1 MILFFTGALSKSI
14 VQHWEL
20 YLQTVILVR
29 AQALLTQLVFEHSL
43 RIRMKAE
50 TPSGKTASQPP
61 TPSAPSIAE
70 GEADEESSTAAESAT
85 EDNTSDNDGSQSSS
99 TEVASPGESSRANSK
114 ASDKG
119 KAKADSPEEV
129 KKSGGDTGNLLGRI
143 NVLVTSDLG
152 TIVDGTDFLTF
163 GIYYIIT
170 MQEWFLTFF
179 FSDLRSS
186 ANMLIPNFPRKSAW
200 MEV

>member
-1 MILFFTGALSKSI
+1 
-14 VQHWEL
+14 
-20 YLQTVILVR
+20 
-29 AQALLTQLVFEHSL
+29 
-43 RIRMKAE
+43 MKAE

-70 GEADEESSTAAESAT
+70 GETDEESSTAAESAT

-99 TEVASPGESSRANSK
+99 TEVASPGESSRATSK
-114 ASDKG
+114 ASGKGKG

-129 KKSGGDTGNLLGRI
+129 KKSAGDTGNLLGRI

-163 GIYYIIT
+163 GIYYIIS

-186 ANMLIPNFPRKSAW
+186 ADMLIPNFPRKSA
-200 MEV
+200 